1 MRELYWGDI
10 ISRIDSFV
18 LNPNK
23 RKLLQEMADKVDT
36 QYHDCCPVLEDCIE
50 QVHSCYLP
58 EYSGSCYYKKVK
70 KWYALNVLKV
80 PI

>member
-1 MRELYWGDI
+1 MWELYGSDI
-10 ISRIDSFV
+10 ISGIDSFV

-50 QVHSCYLP
+50 TMNKCYLP
-58 EYSGSCYYKKVK
+58 GYASECYYRRK
-70 KWYALNVLKV
+70 
-80 PI
+80 